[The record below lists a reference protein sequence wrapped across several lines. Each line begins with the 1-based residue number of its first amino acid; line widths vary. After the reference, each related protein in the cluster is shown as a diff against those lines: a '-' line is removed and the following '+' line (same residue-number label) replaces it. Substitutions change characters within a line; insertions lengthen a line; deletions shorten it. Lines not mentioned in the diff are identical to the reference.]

1 MWGGG
6 KHTRPH
12 TLSLSTLFLYSA
24 KKIKFQP
31 LIPALLISISSLF
44 SYYFFSVQ
52 CNVPG
57 KKLYIYICSKTY
69 MLKNIYARF
78 FSIFFSFFRIY
89 KKAKKKKETLEMFL
103 LLYILGRY
111 RDKVHYFIFV
121 SLLLLLLCF
130 ENMICC
136 SHVTKKDFLA
146 PGYMVIFNELFP
158 KFISFVFF

>member
-44 SYYFFSVQ
+44 SYFYFFVQ

-57 KKLYIYICSKTY
+57 KKFRIHLY

-78 FSIFFSFFRIY
+78 FSIFFIFQNLQ
-89 KKAKKKKETLEMFL
+89 KKSEKEEGNIRDVSVALH
-103 LLYILGRY
+103 Y
-111 RDKVHYFIFV
+111 R
-121 SLLLLLLCF
+121 
-130 ENMICC
+130 
-136 SHVTKKDFLA
+136 
-146 PGYMVIFNELFP
+146 
-158 KFISFVFF
+158 

>member
-1 MWGGG
+1 MLYVFLQKKTKNSARIFMCVILFLFIYYFLHRVFLQHSFAFFREMKKRIFVWQPPLKKVYMWIIQFFALTEKSVHHMWGGG

-69 MLKNIYARF
+69 MRGF
-78 FSIFFSFFRIY
+78 
-89 KKAKKKKETLEMFL
+89 
-103 LLYILGRY
+103 
-111 RDKVHYFIFV
+111 
-121 SLLLLLLCF
+121 
-130 ENMICC
+130 
-136 SHVTKKDFLA
+136 
-146 PGYMVIFNELFP
+146 
-158 KFISFVFF
+158 